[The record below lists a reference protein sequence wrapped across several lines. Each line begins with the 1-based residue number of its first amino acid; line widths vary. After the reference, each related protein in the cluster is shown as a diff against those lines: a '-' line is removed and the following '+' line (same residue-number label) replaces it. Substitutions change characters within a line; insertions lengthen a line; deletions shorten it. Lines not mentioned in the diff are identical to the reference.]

1 LVGLGN
7 SRGRGLHPYIGST
20 SDVIREIEYP
30 NPFILRSSLV
40 KDLPIINAVVEATV
54 IAPDGTSSLI
64 PMTDDGI
71 PPDSTAGDGEYTAA
85 VNYDQSGVSKSQ
97 FVQQA

>member
-1 LVGLGN
+1 M
-7 SRGRGLHPYIGST
+7 
-20 SDVIREIEYP
+20 
-30 NPFILRSSLV
+30 
-40 KDLPIINAVVEATV
+40 PIINAVVEATV

-85 VNYDQSGVSKSQ
+85 VNCNQSGVYEVAIRATGLTGVAMQDGKRVCLIHPSI
-97 FVQQA
+97 FRGRRF